1 MKNRNDWQ
9 KRMREDLQLQGFA
22 PRTVRA
28 YVDSTLHI
36 CRHFGVEPDELTG
49 EHLRQWFLYLRNDK
63 KVARQTS
70 TRAMCALKFLFEK
83 TLEREWPHE
92 VRLARA
98 PKVSK
103 LPVVLTVDE
112 VRRILAQVKDP
123 HHSCCLALI
132 YGCGLRLGEGVGLRV
147 EDIDSGNG
155 HLHIR
160 GAKRNKDRLVP
171 LPTRVLELLRSWWKQ
186 HRNPRWLF
194 PKRGR
199 GRAKNAMATADQPM
213 SRNSLQLAFRDA
225 LRKSGIKKKAHI
237 HTLRHSY
244 ATHLL
249 EAGENL
255 RQIQLNLGHS
265 SPTTTALYTHLTR
278 LAREQSK
285 KRLDDLMNDL

>member
-1 MKNRNDWQ
+1 MNKDNWK

-22 PRTVRA
+22 PRTVCS
-28 YVDSTLHI
+28 YVDCTRHI
-36 CRHFGVEPDELTG
+36 CRHFGVEPEALTG
-49 EHLRQWFLYLRNDK
+49 EHLRQWFLHLRNVK

-70 TRAMCALKFLFEK
+70 TQAMCALKFLFEK

-98 PKVSK
+98 QKVSK
-103 LPVVLTVDE
+103 LPTVLTLEE
-112 VRRILAQVKDP
+112 VRRIFAELTEV
-123 HHSCCLALI
+123 HHACCLAVI
-132 YGCGLRLGEGVGLRV
+132 YACGLRLGEGVGLRV

-171 LPTRVLELLRSWWKQ
+171 LPRRALELLRTHWKT
-186 HRNPRWLF
+186 HRNPDWLF

-199 GRAKNAMATADQPM
+199 GRAKNATATATEAM
-213 SRNSLQLAFRDA
+213 SRNSLQLAFRRA
-225 LRKSGIKKKAHI
+225 LRASGIKKKAHI

-278 LAREQSK
+278 LTRENSK
-285 KRLDDLMNDL
+285 NRLDRLMDDL